1 MQKQDNA
8 QQTYLKKKASGVGS
22 CALREIDVRSLL
34 KHRAH

>member
-8 QQTYLKKKASGVGS
+8 QQTLKKKKTSGVGS
-22 CALREIDVRSLL
+22 RALGEIDVRSLL